1 MVLPFKSSKAL
12 ILSQNSKSMKKILG
26 LLLLFIVF
34 TGCIPEDNTPI
45 YEFVEGNVTHS
56 IEIDWS
62 DLEQN
67 QTIASTTVIS
77 FNEVFG
83 ITTDNFDAPQGKAIV
98 IPELIALSIDAKNI
112 ETVNRIG
119 IFEGTI
125 SVVDNSGFT
134 QRLTDFSIV
143 DFNNSITLD
152 ADDNEVLAKIP
163 IFNVDNVG
171 SADGNGLALLTQ
183 TMAQGRINLR
193 IDIIGRNVEM
203 NTQGDIFDIVFS
215 LDLIGRVS
223 VD

>member
-1 MVLPFKSSKAL
+1 MFSPFNESKIL
-12 ILSQNSKSMKKILG
+12 ILNQNSKSMKKTSSLF
-26 LLLLFIVF
+26 LLFILF
-34 TGCIPEDNTPI
+34 TSCIPEDNGPTF
-45 YEFVEGNVTHS
+45 EFVEGSVTHS

-125 SVVDNSGFT
+125 SVVDNSGFA

-193 IDIIGRNVEM
+193 IDIVGRNVEM

-215 LDLIGRVS
+215 LDLLGRVS